1 MNAYPTTIS
10 LQIMTLMKIS
20 RHVFAAMVGLG
31 MAGAVMA
38 SSPSADTL
46 KAAIASDKRT
56 PAYVQRDAARHPY
69 ETLSFF
75 GIKPTMTV
83 VELSPGGG
91 WYTEIIAPYLKD
103 KGHYIAAAY
112 SETSPTEYR
121 RGYTENFKKKLA
133 ADPARFGK
141 VQLAVFEPPNDL
153 SYAQP
158 GSADLVL
165 TFRNLHNWLSYGDE
179 NMRRVFQSVYATLKP
194 GGVFGVVEH
203 RLPETMPQDATASSG
218 YMHESYV
225 IDMAKS
231 VGFELAET
239 SEINANPKDTADH
252 PNGVWALPPTYRNKD
267 QDRDR
272 YEAIGESDRMTLK
285 FVKP

>member
-1 MNAYPTTIS
+1 MAFTA
-10 LQIMTLMKIS
+10 M
-20 RHVFAAMVGLG
+20 AAGPG
-31 MAGAVMA
+31 DDA
-38 SSPSADTL
+38 L

-75 GIKPTMTV
+75 GIQPAMTV

-91 WYTEIIAPYLKD
+91 WYTEILAPYLRD

-112 SETSPTEYR
+112 SENSPRENR
-121 RGYTENFKKKLA
+121 RGYTANFKKKLA
-133 ADPARFGK
+133 ADPDRFGK
-141 VQLAVFEPPNDL
+141 VQLAVFEPPSDL
-153 SYAQP
+153 SFAQP
-158 GSADLVL
+158 GSADLIL
-165 TFRNLHNWLSYGDE
+165 TFRNLHNWLSYGDD
-179 NMRRVFQSVYATLKP
+179 NMRRVFESVYATLKP

-203 RLPETMPQDATASSG
+203 RLPEAMPQDATASSG

-231 VGFELAET
+231 VGFKLAEK
-239 SEINANPKDTADH
+239 SEVNANPKDTADH

-267 QDRDR
+267 EHRDR